1 MRDPGP
7 GSGSFDRSGGGIAGL
22 LPSRDLHGRPAVSP
36 IEEFKAGETIT
47 VVVTDIDLPTRRVRL
62 SRPQVGRD
70 EGAVPAS

>member
-7 GSGSFDRSGGGIAGL
+7 GSGSFDRSGDGIAGL

-36 IEEFKAGETIT
+36 VGKFEAGEKIT

-62 SRPQVGRD
+62 SRPQLSRH
-70 EGAVPAS
+70 EGAVPAR